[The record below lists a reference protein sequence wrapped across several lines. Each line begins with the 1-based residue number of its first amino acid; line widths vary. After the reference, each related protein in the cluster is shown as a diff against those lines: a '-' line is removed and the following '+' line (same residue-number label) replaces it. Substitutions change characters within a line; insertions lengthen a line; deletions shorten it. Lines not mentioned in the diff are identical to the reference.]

1 MRHLILR
8 TLVLAVLL
16 LWTAGATTALAQG
29 GPIVYNKPGL
39 LTDVWLINPDG
50 SGDQQIPVNLITA
63 EVPVWSRD
71 GRLIA
76 ATGEVPEAGEQAG
89 FNIFVFDPTGT
100 TLLKVTDFPV
110 TPDQF
115 PVSLFKAFSPEGQR
129 LAFVLFERVRQAVLL
144 GVINLDGT
152 GLTFVGGGAVEGFTG
167 FGVDWSPIM
176 DDLIVPV
183 ATVDFSSGF
192 PLPVTALFAV
202 PPVGDVLGFCPWPG
216 PFPPCRQVTFPRASF
231 SLFEDDTFPVFSP
244 DGTQAAFVRR
254 ISQPLS
260 GLSASSIRVV
270 NTDGTNEREVM
281 AFPGEVIFG
290 ISWSPDGTGLVFDRG
305 EVISGIENPG
315 SLGLW
320 MINIDGTGLGQVQVG
335 PAASPSW
342 NWAALAAPA
351 VALTPTLP

>member
-8 TLVLAVLL
+8 TLMVVVLL
-16 LWTAGATTALAQG
+16 LAAGASIALAQG

-50 SGDQQIPVNLITA
+50 SGDQQIPVNLVTA

-71 GRLIA
+71 GQLIA

-89 FNIFVFDPTGT
+89 FNIFVFDPTGAN
-100 TLLKVTDFPV
+100 LLKVTDFPV

-144 GVINLDGT
+144 LLIRLDGT
-152 GLTFVGGGAVEGFTG
+152 ELIFVGGGAISGLTG

-192 PLPVTALFAV
+192 PLPVTALFRV
-202 PPVGDVLGFCPWPG
+202 PPVPEVLGFCPWPG
-216 PFPPCRQVTFPRASF
+216 PFPPCQQATFPRASF

-254 ISQPLS
+254 ISEPLG
-260 GLSASSIRVV
+260 GLLGSSIRVV
-270 NTDGTNEREVM
+270 NVDGTNEREVI
-281 AFPGEVIFG
+281 AFPGEVVYG
-290 ISWSPDGTGLVFDRG
+290 VSWSPDGTRLVFDQG
-305 EVISGIENPG
+305 EVISGIEYPG

-320 MINIDGTGLGQVQVG
+320 MIYIDGTDLVQVQVG
-335 PAASPSW
+335 PAAFPSW
-342 NWAALAAPA
+342 NWVGTMSPLVSSAS
-351 VALTPTLP
+351 LP